1 MRDETP
7 EMDPFSEFLIRHPER
22 GERVFKL
29 IREGQKLLDSGRIK
43 AAERKFRD
51 ATRICE
57 CAIPALNN
65 LALCASL
72 RGETK
77 RAIRT
82 AHQALEYHPTNVFA
96 HCTLAE
102 CYEELGRT
110 EKARFHIERAIV
122 LLEDPGVPLDKLTKV
137 IEALATLQWDE
148 KIDQVYRSYREGV
161 GFEEVLDGISW
172 FYIGVAAA
180 NLGHVEEALALWD
193 RARGEEPRFGL
204 PELYTTAALLV
215 QEGKAPSFRF
225 SYHFGKEGEP
235 PDPLHPVEE
244 IKPALVEGIWSE
256 KEDLPHAVVE
266 TLGIWEDPWAEEFL
280 RLILTQPE
288 LPDDL
293 KVHAASALIDRGVFA
308 EDEEIEMFIK
318 GKRRKVVVNREEV
331 PSPPP
336 AAVKKFESGLALR
349 QAGDIAAAEEAYHE
363 ALRIDPDFAEAMV
376 NLANICRSTDRLEEA
391 ERLLEKA
398 IALTGSATAILN
410 LAALYLLEQDRVE
423 EGRELINSV
432 FIDELDNNLLP
443 IYYRLL
449 GQLHIFDGD
458 FAAARRVFKELIA
471 LQPDDQT
478 VDHLFTLLAGSKTL
492 RDESITLRRK
502 RRERYLRQPVDP
514 QMPLVMALGT
524 LTKDNLIGIAHWYDI
539 SYGTRRKAELAQML
553 ADYLQDEETDIWVE
567 LSADAWEVVEFLRGV
582 GGSAPLAKLEE
593 KFGSTE
599 DDSID
604 WKYDF
609 PYSAIGELQISGI
622 VFVGECNGETIVFIP
637 KEMQTKLLRGV

>member
-225 SYHFGKEGEP
+225 SYTSGKRENPGSAAPRRGDQTGPSGGNLERKGRSASRCGRDVGNLGGPLGRGVP
-235 PDPLHPVEE
+235 PLDPY
-244 IKPALVEGIWSE
+244 ATG
-256 KEDLPHAVVE
+256 
-266 TLGIWEDPWAEEFL
+266 
-280 RLILTQPE
+280 
-288 LPDDL
+288 
-293 KVHAASALIDRGVFA
+293 ASRRAQGSRSQRLIDRGSLPKTRRSRCSLKERGVRLLST
-308 EDEEIEMFIK
+308 
-318 GKRRKVVVNREEV
+318 GKR
-331 PSPPP
+331 S
-336 AAVKKFESGLALR
+336 
-349 QAGDIAAAEEAYHE
+349 
-363 ALRIDPDFAEAMV
+363 
-376 NLANICRSTDRLEEA
+376 
-391 ERLLEKA
+391 LL
-398 IALTGSATAILN
+398 
-410 LAALYLLEQDRVE
+410 
-423 EGRELINSV
+423 
-432 FIDELDNNLLP
+432 
-443 IYYRLL
+443 
-449 GQLHIFDGD
+449 
-458 FAAARRVFKELIA
+458 
-471 LQPDDQT
+471 
-478 VDHLFTLLAGSKTL
+478 HL
-492 RDESITLRRK
+492 LRR
-502 RRERYLRQPVDP
+502 
-514 QMPLVMALGT
+514 
-524 LTKDNLIGIAHWYDI
+524 
-539 SYGTRRKAELAQML
+539 
-553 ADYLQDEETDIWVE
+553 
-567 LSADAWEVVEFLRGV
+567 
-582 GGSAPLAKLEE
+582 
-593 KFGSTE
+593 
-599 DDSID
+599 
-604 WKYDF
+604 
-609 PYSAIGELQISGI
+609 
-622 VFVGECNGETIVFIP
+622 
-637 KEMQTKLLRGV
+637 